1 MKHADE
7 LTRTGVAIQLATIVS
22 VCALDAYNIHVPA
35 ILQLVWLGL
44 ALVLVSGGVVIHLK
58 N

>member
-1 MKHADE
+1 MKHANE
-7 LTRTGVAIQLATIVS
+7 LTRTGVAIQLTTIVS
-22 VCALDAYNIHVPA
+22 VCVLDAYNIHVPA

-44 ALVLVSGGVVIHLK
+44 ALALVSAAVVIHLK